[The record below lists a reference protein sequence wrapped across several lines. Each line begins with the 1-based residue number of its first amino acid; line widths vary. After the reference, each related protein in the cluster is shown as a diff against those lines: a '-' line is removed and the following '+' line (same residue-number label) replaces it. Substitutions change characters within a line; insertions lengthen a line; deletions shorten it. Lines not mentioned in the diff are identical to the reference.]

1 MCYYLRGGAVLNFAG
16 TVEAPVSEESWTLKF
31 PWETLKADFAG
42 WHPAIQ
48 AIIDAADRNECYRW
62 SLHNRPPIRTWSKG
76 HITILGDAAHP
87 TLPYLAQGAAM
98 AIEDGA
104 VLARALERESSI
116 AQALDVFQRNRV
128 DRTSRVVAQLQWG
141 QSVIGTSIRA
151 CCWQVPAR
159 GGNGRGSGRWSWRW
173 AWRALNSNYF
183 SDPCSRV
190 LFREVRRQFLHGTHV
205 VAHSILS
212 PPKQY
217 RPQHL

>member
-1 MCYYLRGGAVLNFAG
+1 MPYGLTSPFAG

-48 AIIDAADRNECYRW
+48 AIIEAADRNECYRW

-104 VLARALERESSI
+104 VLARALEREGSI

-128 DRTSRVVAQLQWG
+128 DRTSRVVAQSNENQKLFHLHSAQE
-141 QSVIGTSIRA
+141 IRQQFA
-151 CCWQVPAR
+151 KR
-159 GGNGRGSGRWSWRW
+159 DEGSDRNRWLYSYNPLTAELR
-173 AWRALNSNYF
+173 
-183 SDPCSRV
+183 
-190 LFREVRRQFLHGTHV
+190 
-205 VAHSILS
+205 
-212 PPKQY
+212 
-217 RPQHL
+217 

>member
-1 MCYYLRGGAVLNFAG
+1 MSVFMGPGGHAVCYYLRGGAVLNFAG

-31 PWETLKADFAG
+31 PWENLKADFAG

-104 VLARALERESSI
+104 VLARALEREGSI

-128 DRTSRVVAQLQWG
+128 DRTARVVEQSNENQKLFHLHSAQE
-141 QSVIGTSIRA
+141 IRQRFA
-151 CCWQVPAR
+151 KR
-159 GGNGRGSGRWSWRW
+159 DEGSDRNRWLYSYNPLTVELR
-173 AWRALNSNYF
+173 
-183 SDPCSRV
+183 
-190 LFREVRRQFLHGTHV
+190 
-205 VAHSILS
+205 
-212 PPKQY
+212 
-217 RPQHL
+217 